1 MEKSESRK
9 SGPSAD
15 SEAARQYFK
24 HSSAKRNNTD
34 AVLAT
39 ALKRQYPALHLSIV
53 PARTADLLAYASSGL
68 ASFTEVEDDT
78 GEGGVPASL
87 GQKMFVPPVKR
98 GSGSGVVARVP
109 TFGKFLYKHKGH
121 EFIVYLA
128 KAQDGMYDIEDTY
141 YVLSTEEAK
150 TDALIR
156 AAGAWGSVLHDE
168 IWVFDGGFWRKD
180 AGLYAS
186 VMKASWDSVILDQDM
201 KKALLDDHLS
211 FFRSRST
218 YQNLKVPW
226 KRGIIYYGP
235 PGNGKTISI
244 KATMHTLYK
253 LTPEVPTLYVR
264 TLASFLGPEDSIKK
278 IFSLARQFAPCYL
291 VFEDLDSIVS
301 DNVRSYFLNEVD
313 GLQSNDG
320 IFMIGSTNHLDRLDP
335 GIARRPS
342 RFDRKYF
349 FPNPNL
355 KERIA
360 YCHFWQSKLAS
371 NKSIEFPDKL
381 CEAIA
386 KITDNFSF
394 AYMQEA
400 FVAALLAIARNEG
413 ANGDDASSSDDEP
426 GVATV
431 DLADEWVGV
440 VDPSNHDDVDLE
452 HLKLWV
458 EIRKQI
464 EILREGIE
472 EHPKE

>member
-1 MEKSESRK
+1 MENRK
-9 SGPSAD
+9 HSKTSSSTD
-15 SEAARQYFK
+15 SEAVRQYFK

-34 AVLAT
+34 AVLAA
-39 ALKRQYPALHLSIV
+39 ALKKQYPALHLSIV
-53 PARTADLLAYASSGL
+53 PARTANLLAYASSGE
-68 ASFTEVEDDT
+68 ASYTEIEDDT
-78 GEGGVPASL
+78 GDGGVPSSL
-87 GQKMFVPPVKR
+87 GHKVFVPPMKR
-98 GSGSGVVARVP
+98 GSGGGFVGRVA
-109 TFGKFLYKHKGH
+109 TFGKFLYKYKDH
-121 EFIVYLA
+121 EFIIYLA

-141 YVLSTEEAK
+141 YILSTDETK
-150 TDALIR
+150 TDALIQ
-156 AAGAWGSVLHDE
+156 AAGTWGSVLHDE

-186 VMKASWDSVILDQDM
+186 VMKASWDAVILDEGM
-201 KKALLDDHLS
+201 KKALIDDHLS
-211 FFRSRST
+211 FFRSRDT

-244 KATMHTLYK
+244 KAMMHTLYN

-264 TLASFLGPEDSIKK
+264 SLTSFFGPEDSIKR
-278 IFSLARQFAPCYL
+278 IFSLARQFSPCYL
-291 VFEDLDSIVS
+291 VFEDLDSLVS

-320 IFMIGSTNHLDRLDP
+320 IFMIGSTNHLERLDP
-335 GIARRPS
+335 GISKRPS
-342 RFDRKYF
+342 RFDRKYL
-349 FPNPNL
+349 FPNPDL

-360 YCHFWQSKLAS
+360 YCRFWQAKLAN
-371 NKSIEFPDKL
+371 NKAIEFPDKL

-386 KITDNFSF
+386 KITDKFSF

-413 ANGDDASSSDDEP
+413 AKGADGDGEDDGY

-440 VDPSNHDDVDLE
+440 VDPASRDDVDLE
-452 HLKLWV
+452 HLKLWI
-458 EIRKQI
+458 EIKKQI
-464 EILREGIE
+464 EILREGLKAQPE
-472 EHPKE
+472 E